1 MRRGI
6 AALLGL
12 ALAACGGGTTAPTTP
27 TTAATTTTMPATTTF
42 AGFEVTSDDGDVTVR
57 VPFEALAEDPG
68 IAITRLSVADYPAA
82 FAGVLG
88 ADDAVYSLTPDGLVF
103 DAPVTVTAR
112 LHGFEALT
120 DTEIPLVTMVSAN
133 DAGTEL
139 LSDLA
144 VTRIGDE
151 VFASGTT
158 THFSAFG
165 IANEQ
170 VVLEVKF
177 VEATTDFATEI
188 GVDLT
193 LTPQFHNT
201 PGVQL
206 QPPAALQPQGSAGQ
220 ATFVPANGSD
230 LVMQCTR
237 AKRALADVEIPL
249 VTMVSANEAGTELL
263 SDLAVT
269 RIGDEVFATGT
280 TTHFSAFGV
289 ANEQVVLEV
298 KFVEATTDFATEI
311 GVDLT
316 MTPQF
321 HDTQGVQLQ
330 LPAVFQ
336 PQGSGGPATFV
347 PANSSDL
354 VMQCTRAEQ
363 GLADVHWDAV
373 VTAPTLPNAVGLTFT
388 PQIVELAAGGVGVRM
403 GIKANVNCIDPATVL
418 TGRPVRFQVKIDHPG
433 GTVIVPGENFNGGL
447 SGAAGTIGGSAL
459 DAVWVGL
466 ITDVDGNGQI
476 DPTDTMFPPY
486 PTTASGGE
494 LGFVLPLYGF
504 AKYFVYVVSPPAFGD
519 LATISPDPVSVVAG
533 TLVLGGLFRGPGRVE
548 SSVGVVG
555 SGGAPTTI
563 VVGAGETTQSSDA
576 ELLIFI
582 TPRLVTT
589 GE

>member
-12 ALAACGGGTTAPTTP
+12 ALAACGGGTTASTTP
-27 TTAATTTTMPATTTF
+27 TTAATTSTMAATTTI

-57 VPFEALAEDPG
+57 VPVEALAEDPG

-88 ADDAVYSLTPDGLVF
+88 ADDAVYSLTPDGQVF

-237 AKRALADVEIPL
+237 AERALADVEWNA
-249 VTMVSANEAGTELL
+249 T
-263 SDLAVT
+263 LAAPV
-269 RIGDEVFATGT
+269 
-280 TTHFSAFGV
+280 
-289 ANEQVVLEV
+289 
-298 KFVEATTDFATEI
+298 
-311 GVDLT
+311 
-316 MTPQF
+316 
-321 HDTQGVQLQ
+321 
-330 LPAVFQ
+330 
-336 PQGSGGPATFV
+336 
-347 PANSSDL
+347 
-354 VMQCTRAEQ
+354 
-363 GLADVHWDAV
+363 GL
-373 VTAPTLPNAVGLTFT
+373 NAVGLTFT
-388 PQIVELAAGGVGVRM
+388 PQIVDLPEGGVGVRM

-433 GTVIVPGENFNGGL
+433 GTVIVPGEAFNGGL

-494 LGFVLPLYGF
+494 QGFVLPLYGF
-504 AKYFVYVVSPPAFGD
+504 AKYFVYVVSPAAFGD
-519 LATISPDPVSVVAG
+519 LTTVSHDPATVLAG

-563 VVGAGETTQSSDA
+563 VVRAGETTQSSDA